1 MSGRGK
7 RKMGGCQLMALV
19 VAEGVAVIAAIVAIT
34 GTFWLGA
41 GPLLLFHVSRF
52 RVFLRVSRANL
63 TSPRPAS
70 RRADP
75 NVTANGPVLPG
86 VSNAG
91 LWRVCYDAPVIPATL
106 VDGNQSFDALLV
118 ELSENPTAPA
128 PALADDAVV
137 DAQAT
142 ASDAPRRAGAASVE
156 GDRVVNASKVTA
168 DIRRD
173 FAENLPFTRDSAEG
187 CTRDMS
193 LYDGIWDK
201 DFHGRLQATRALTM
215 IFMLCGV
222 LKVFSVIFSTIFC
235 EARGGAG
242 ITTLVQVL
250 AGWAGWLVF
259 LWILL
264 DIAGATGAQRAAA
277 ERGVFIDTGAA
288 DDVRNYWGHSFWLF
302 LAATLASTF
311 GALFAC

>member
-1 MSGRGK
+1 M
-7 RKMGGCQLMALV
+7 
-19 VAEGVAVIAAIVAIT
+19 
-34 GTFWLGA
+34 
-41 GPLLLFHVSRF
+41 
-52 RVFLRVSRANL
+52 
-63 TSPRPAS
+63 
-70 RRADP
+70 
-75 NVTANGPVLPG
+75 LPG

-91 LWRVCYDAPVIPATL
+91 LWRVCYDAPVIPAEL
-106 VDGNQSFDALLV
+106 VDGNQSFDALLQ
-118 ELSENPTAPA
+118 ELSEDPTSPA

-173 FAENLPFTRDSAEG
+173 FAQNLPFTRDSAKG
-187 CTRDMS
+187 CTRDMKM
-193 LYDGIWDK
+193 YDGIWEK
-201 DFHGRLQATRALTM
+201 DFYPRLQAARALTM
-215 IFMLCGV
+215 IFTLCGV
-222 LKVFSVIFSTIFC
+222 LKVFSVILSTVFC

-264 DIAGATGAQRAAA
+264 DIARSVGAQRATA
-277 ERGVFIDTGAA
+277 ERGIFIDTGAA

-311 GALFAC
+311 GAMFAC

>member
-1 MSGRGK
+1 M
-7 RKMGGCQLMALV
+7 
-19 VAEGVAVIAAIVAIT
+19 
-34 GTFWLGA
+34 
-41 GPLLLFHVSRF
+41 
-52 RVFLRVSRANL
+52 
-63 TSPRPAS
+63 
-70 RRADP
+70 
-75 NVTANGPVLPG
+75 
-86 VSNAG
+86 
-91 LWRVCYDAPVIPATL
+91 
-106 VDGNQSFDALLV
+106 
-118 ELSENPTAPA
+118 
-128 PALADDAVV
+128 
-137 DAQAT
+137 
-142 ASDAPRRAGAASVE
+142 
-156 GDRVVNASKVTA
+156 VNASKVTA

-173 FAENLPFTRDSAEG
+173 FAENLPFTRGLRRRGSSDV
-187 CTRDMS
+187 TRDMS

-215 IFMLCGV
+215 IFMLCGA

-264 DIAGATGAQRAAA
+264 DVAGATGAQRAAA

-311 GALFAC
+311 GAMFAC

>member
-1 MSGRGK
+1 
-7 RKMGGCQLMALV
+7 
-19 VAEGVAVIAAIVAIT
+19 
-34 GTFWLGA
+34 
-41 GPLLLFHVSRF
+41 
-52 RVFLRVSRANL
+52 
-63 TSPRPAS
+63 
-70 RRADP
+70 
-75 NVTANGPVLPG
+75 VLPG

-264 DIAGATGAQRAAA
+264 DVAGATGAQRAAA

-311 GALFAC
+311 GAMFAC